1 MKRVLAL
8 LFLLA
13 LPSAAQQPSIFDYI
27 KTSWSTLER
36 THANLLE
43 AARDPKFGDRAKWT
57 VYVSAREDRE
67 AVLKA
72 LQAAVK
78 PADLAQLEIRT
89 LPGTEPGL
97 LYLPRPYVVPGGR
110 FNEMYGWDSY
120 FILLGLLRDGEVR
133 RAEDLVENQ
142 LYEVQHYGK
151 VLNANRSYYLSRS
164 QPPFLSRM
172 VLELYEA
179 QKQQALLERAW
190 PALESTWRFWNS
202 PPHLTPTGLSRYYDL
217 ADGPAPEVLAGETD
231 KDGKSHYQKIQ
242 EHFRAHPQ
250 EDYGYDL
257 TLYYDRARDELTPLF
272 YKGDR
277 SMRESGFDPS
287 NRFGAFN
294 LDVIH
299 YNPVELNTLLW
310 VLEKDMGRIARL
322 LGKEPRLWEERAAA
336 RSQLISR
343 YLWDEQAGLYF
354 DYNFL
359 TKRRRAYPFATTFF
373 PLWAGLASS
382 HQAARVMD
390 GLAKLERPGGL
401 VTSLVTSGNQWD
413 SPFGWAPLQLV
424 AVEGMRRYGYNGEA
438 DRVTMAF
445 LSLVLQE
452 YRKTGTIVEKYDV
465 IRRSAQVSEGIAFG
479 YSTNEIG
486 FGWTNAAFLKM
497 YDALPN
503 ELRARLLEP
512 SE

>member
-1 MKRVLAL
+1 MRKTLAL
-8 LFLLA
+8 LLLLA
-13 LPSAAQQPSIFDYI
+13 LPAAAQQPSIFDYI

-36 THANLLE
+36 THANLYE
-43 AARDPKFGDRAKWT
+43 AAQDPKFGERAKWT
-57 VYVSAREDRE
+57 VYVSAAEDKA
-67 AVLKA
+67 AVLKK
-72 LQAAVK
+72 LQDEV
-78 PADLAQLEIRT
+78 DLSKLEIRT

-120 FILLGLLRDGEVR
+120 FILVGLLRDGEIR

-172 VLELYEA
+172 VLELYEK
-179 QKQQALLERAW
+179 QKQQGLLDRAW

-202 PPHLTPTGLSRYYDL
+202 PPHLTATGLSRYYDL

-242 EHFRAHPQ
+242 EYFRKNPN

-257 TLYYDRARDELTPLF
+257 SLYYKNGELTPLF

-310 VLEKDMGRIARL
+310 VLEKDMARIARI
-322 LGKEPRLWEERAAA
+322 LGKAPEPWEERAAQRA
-336 RSQLISR
+336 QLISR
-343 YLWDEQAGLYF
+343 YLWDADAGLYF

-359 TKRRRAYPFATTFF
+359 TKRRRVYPFATTFF
-373 PLWAGLASS
+373 PLWAGLATSQ
-382 HQAARVMD
+382 QAARVMD
-390 GLAKLERPGGL
+390 NLPRLEKPGGL

-424 AVEGMRRYGYNGEA
+424 AVQGMRRYGYNAEA
-438 DRVTMAF
+438 DRVSVAW

-465 IRRSAQVSEGIAFG
+465 IKRSAQVSEGIAFG

-486 FGWTNAAFLKM
+486 FGWTNGAWLLM
-497 YDALPN
+497 YDALPT
-503 ELRARLLEP
+503 ELKERL
-512 SE
+512 